1 MMNTLHRCYAV
12 LVALAMLIATAPE
25 AVADVRW
32 HTSVDEAAK
41 VAHPANRPILIDF
54 VADWCAA
61 CKVMAKDVYETSDF
75 ERAAEPFVLVR
86 VDADHR
92 TDLSLKYKIATLPS
106 VLVTD
111 SQGNEL
117 FRATGFI
124 DLKPMM
130 ELLESVPHDVAEFNR
145 LGATLSRDKSN
156 FAALR
161 EMGVRLRQASLYRTS
176 IDYYSRALQLNEAK
190 RDAAVR
196 EDMLHALG
204 LNYLEV
210 HEGKK
215 AVDTFNRCLREFK
228 ASPRRAE
235 WTQKLAQARALK

>member
-1 MMNTLHRCYAV
+1 MGTSQRVIIAFL
-12 LVALAMLIATAPE
+12 LLAATAPD

-32 HTSVDEAAK
+32 HASVDEAAK
-41 VAHPANRPILIDF
+41 VAQPGNRPIMIDF

-61 CKVMAKDVYETSDF
+61 CKVMEKDVYETSDF

-106 VLVTD
+106 VLFTD

-130 ELLESVPHDVAEFNR
+130 ELLATLPHDVLGIQPSRRGAVARQEQLRGAARDGRAPPGGESLPDEHR
-145 LGATLSRDKSN
+145 L
-156 FAALR
+156 LR
-161 EMGVRLRQASLYRTS
+161 PA
-176 IDYYSRALQLNEAK
+176 
-190 RDAAVR
+190 
-196 EDMLHALG
+196 
-204 LNYLEV
+204 
-210 HEGKK
+210 
-215 AVDTFNRCLREFK
+215 RC
-228 ASPRRAE
+228 S
-235 WTQKLAQARALK
+235 

>member
-1 MMNTLHRCYAV
+1 MLAAAV
-12 LVALAMLIATAPE
+12 PD

-32 HTSVDEAAK
+32 HASVDEAAR
-41 VAHPANRPILIDF
+41 VAQPVNRPIMIDF

-61 CKVMAKDVYETSDF
+61 CKVMEKDVYQTSDF

-106 VLVTD
+106 VLFTD

-130 ELLESVPHDVAEFNR
+130 ELLATLPHDVSEFNR
-145 LGATLSRDKSN
+145 LGAALSRDKNN

-161 EMGVRLRQASLYRTS
+161 EMGGRLRAASLYRTS
-176 IDYYSRALQLNEAK
+176 IDYYIPR
-190 RDAAVR
+190 AAVER
-196 EDMLHALG
+196 SEAG
-204 LNYLEV
+204 WRGPRGASSRPGGNYLEV
-210 HEGKK
+210 KEGKR
-215 AVDTFNRCLREFK
+215 AVETFNRFLREFK
-228 ASPRRAE
+228 SSERRAE
-235 WTQKLAQARALK
+235 WTEKLAQARAIK